1 MAERG
6 LTFIGEKVKRER
18 VNDLI
23 LKLACKR
30 GTLEF
35 IPPYKTLGENADAIL
50 VDEAG
55 GIHVSLL
62 LQIAEKFPKAV
73 FASKVHGYEGAGRGF
88 SLRFLK
94 TIEKLEDVKPY
105 IVELKEPIR
114 YAPEDPVEG
123 WLYEALLLSAE
134 PAELGGEQVS
144 LEEGVYAEP
153 DLNAWFEGDEEH
165 SASLWEYMCSPITGI
180 GQMICL
186 SLEMLRTT
194 QPELFFRV
202 QTRFLWLYRLMRR
215 V

>member
-1 MAERG
+1 M
-6 LTFIGEKVKRER
+6 
-18 VNDLI
+18 
-23 LKLACKR
+23 
-30 GTLEF
+30 
-35 IPPYKTLGENADAIL
+35 
-50 VDEAG
+50 DEAG

-73 FASKVHGYEGAGRGF
+73 FASTVHGYERAGRGF

-165 SASLWEYMCSPITGI
+165 LRQFVGIYVLAHYRNRPDDLLILGDAPHHSARAVFSRSNKVLVALQINEEGVMS
-180 GQMICL
+180 
-186 SLEMLRTT
+186 E
-194 QPELFFRV
+194 ELV
-202 QTRFLWLYRLMRR
+202 EQVLKGKPPSGHL
-215 V
+215 VPSCIVK